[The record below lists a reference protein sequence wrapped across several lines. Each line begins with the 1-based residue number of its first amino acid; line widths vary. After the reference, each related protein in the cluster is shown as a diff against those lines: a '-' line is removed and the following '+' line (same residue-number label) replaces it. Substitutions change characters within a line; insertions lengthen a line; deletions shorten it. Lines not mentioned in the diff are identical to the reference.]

1 MIGQGGWQQMRH
13 LFYGGDGIIYAV
25 NQQGQL
31 LFYRDTTR
39 NETGDV
45 NTPAV
50 IGLGGWQQMQHLF
63 SGGDG
68 IIYAV
73 VA

>member
-1 MIGQGGWQQMRH
+1 MQH
-13 LFYGGDGIIYAV
+13 LFSGGDGIIYAV
-25 NQQGQL
+25 DPNGQL
-31 LFYRDTTR
+31 LFYRDQTR
-39 NETGDV
+39 DGTGDV
-45 NTPAV
+45 SSPSV